1 MAKTSLDRWIDT
13 LTVAHPY
20 HQIALSHN
28 KEHGIDAQ
36 NSLDGPQERLL
47 IEKSQSQGVTCCMV
61 PLCSIVEM
69 TKL

>member
-36 NSLDGPQERLL
+36 NNLDGPQERLL